1 MRSPSVVVS
10 NGQESD
16 AREEEGVGSKSIG
29 FAALGGF
36 SQALTAVLQRSA
48 NVSGSEKKWSAW
60 DPTPYLVRQTMWL
73 LGMAC
78 IGGTLVF
85 TALAT
90 VQPILVSEL
99 IFSLALR
106 ALWPGDHNTART

>member
-1 MRSPSVVVS
+1 MHV
-10 NGQESD
+10 
-16 AREEEGVGSKSIG
+16 
-29 FAALGGF
+29 
-36 SQALTAVLQRSA
+36 
-48 NVSGSEKKWSAW
+48 KKRSAW
-60 DPTPYLVRQTMWL
+60 DTTHYLVRQSMWL

-85 TALAT
+85 AALAT

-99 IFSLALR
+99 NFSLALR

>member
-1 MRSPSVVVS
+1 MRSPSVAVS
-10 NGQESD
+10 NGQESN
-16 AREEEGVGSKSIG
+16 AREEEGVGSQGIG
-29 FAALGGF
+29 FAALVWF

-48 NVSGSEKKWSAW
+48 NVSGSEKEWSAW
-60 DPTPYLVRQTMWL
+60 DTTYYLVRQPMWL

-78 IGGTLVF
+78 TGGTLVF

-99 IFSLALR
+99 IFCLAVRALR
-106 ALWPGDHNTART
+106 PVDHNTART

>member
-1 MRSPSVVVS
+1 
-10 NGQESD
+10 
-16 AREEEGVGSKSIG
+16 
-29 FAALGGF
+29 
-36 SQALTAVLQRSA
+36 
-48 NVSGSEKKWSAW
+48 
-60 DPTPYLVRQTMWL
+60 MWL

-106 ALWPGDHNTART
+106 ALWLGDHNTART